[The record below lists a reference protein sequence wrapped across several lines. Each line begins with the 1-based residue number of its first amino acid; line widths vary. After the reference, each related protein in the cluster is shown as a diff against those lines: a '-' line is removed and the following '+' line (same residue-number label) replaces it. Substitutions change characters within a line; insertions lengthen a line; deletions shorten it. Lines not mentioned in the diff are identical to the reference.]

1 MESLQEFAFNLWQ
14 AVAIFLGILFWC
26 FVAGLGCYIVYG
38 VFKTW
43 RKYLEDQREAEL
55 IAAWHER
62 NKVIQAAVLDLDS
75 PDPLQRILA
84 ETFIDSLL
92 P

>member
-1 MESLQEFAFNLWQ
+1 MQSLQEFFFNLWQ

-26 FVAGLGCYIVYG
+26 FVAGVLCFFIYWLL
-38 VFKTW
+38 KTW
-43 RKYLEDQREAEL
+43 RKYLEDQHEAYML
-55 IAAWHER
+55 DRWHAR
-62 NKVIQAAVLDLDS
+62 NQLIQAAVLDLDS

>member
-1 MESLQEFAFNLWQ
+1 MEFLANLFQ
-14 AVAIFLGILFWC
+14 VLATFYYILFWC
-26 FVAGLGCYIVYG
+26 AVAGFACFVLYG
-38 VFKTW
+38 VFRTI
-43 RKYLEDQREAEL
+43 RQSIQEQHEAEL
-55 IAAWHER
+55 LDRWHAR
-62 NKVIQAAVLDLDS
+62 NKLIQAAVMDLDS